1 MVPSLERGHPV
12 WAAQTRWARYH
23 RAAPLCVQLG
33 LYVPRSRNTRLRPKN
48 TSRAEARRR
57 HRDEQRELD
66 ADDVEPI
73 EIIEDEQPSKRSS
86 MFQLPNVLDD
96 IKALPQVFR
105 KPLVWLPFGLLALTL
120 GLSLALINGMFDD
133 LPEMVTSGLT
143 LYISLTL
150 HPTSLFIFFIGGF
163 LASRASYIV
172 GGMLGVLSGI
182 IYLVVVGI
190 ATDVARE
197 TNATTL
203 GAAANGE
210 VPDISSD
217 LILQTMGM
225 GLLIGVFA
233 GGFASWY
240 RRFLRSSQERAAAN
254 RAAKERDQA
263 EKAKEQA
270 RTDREEL
277 RQQKYADREARRKSG
292 E

>member
-1 MVPSLERGHPV
+1 M
-12 WAAQTRWARYH
+12 A
-23 RAAPLCVQLG
+23 
-33 LYVPRSRNTRLRPKN
+33 RSRNTRLRPKN

-66 ADDVEPI
+66 ADAVEPI
-73 EIIEDEQPSKRSS
+73 EMIEDEQPTKRSS
-86 MFQLPNVLDD
+86 MFKLPNVLDD

-120 GLSLALINGMFDD
+120 GLSLALINGLLDD
-133 LPEMVTSGLT
+133 LPEMVTSVLT
-143 LYISLTL
+143 LYISLSL

-163 LASRASYIV
+163 LAPRASYIV

-182 IYLVVVGI
+182 IYLTVISV

-210 VPDISSD
+210 VPDVSSD
-217 LILQTMGM
+217 LVLQTMGM
-225 GLLIGVFA
+225 GLIIGVFA

-263 EKAKEQA
+263 EKAKEQTRA
-270 RTDREEL
+270 DREEL
-277 RQQKYADREARRKSG
+277 RQQKYADREARRKDG
-292 E
+292 K